1 MASVGQRRLV
11 QAKLGKGSLKTL
23 LLERVVHRAAD
34 EMPCAS
40 IIGPVVWIHAGASVL
55 KLVPVFASVLPP
67 LAKEGRDASGA
78 TRCTRQSSGD

>member
-34 EMPCAS
+34 GMLCVDYWPCR
-40 IIGPVVWIHAGASVL
+40 VDT
-55 KLVPVFASVLPP
+55 
-67 LAKEGRDASGA
+67 GRREWFETGCLF
-78 TRCTRQSSGD
+78 R